1 MKTQK
6 TPFILVDAEKCTACD
21 LCAEEGAQPWCV
33 KACRDHGALTSV
45 GSGETVTRKSR
56 ERAVQARNAYKFIP
70 PIDGIDKQGVHSC
83 KQLAAADRLDQY
95 QGSAAVVIG
104 SRAIGIEDGEALKKR
119 GYEVTIIEL
128 LDWVSPPPTRA
139 RMPLRARIS
148 ATPTPLPSARPRG
161 RRNASSGSLNSSSA
175 TRAKTTWGHRQG
187 GAGGR
192 RAGDRPVCGLH
203 RAFHRRHVAQGQHPR
218 HP

>member
-70 PIDGIDKQGVHSC
+70 PIDGIDKQGVQSC

-95 QGSAAVVIG
+95 QGFAAVVIG
-104 SRAIGIEDGEALKKR
+104 SGAIGIEAGEALKKR
-119 GYEVTIIEL
+119 GYVVTIIEL
-128 LDWVSPPPTRA
+128 LDWVSPPPIRA
-139 RMPLRARIS
+139 RMPSRARIS
-148 ATPTPLPSARPRG
+148 STPTPSPSAGPRG
-161 RRNASSGSLNSSSA
+161 PRNASSGSLNSSSA
-175 TRAKTTWGHRQG
+175 TRAKTT
-187 GAGGR
+187 
-192 RAGDRPVCGLH
+192 
-203 RAFHRRHVAQGQHPR
+203 
-218 HP
+218 

>member
-1 MKTQK
+1 MRAL
-6 TPFILVDAEKCTACD
+6 PNGL
-21 LCAEEGAQPWCV
+21 L
-33 KACRDHGALTSV
+33 HGAPRHPEPPPRQDPVLRFE
-45 GSGETVTRKSR
+45 GGETVTRKSR
-56 ERAVQARNAYKFIP
+56 ERAVQARNACKFIP

-139 RMPLRARIS
+139 HMPSRAHFCDTHAVTFGKTTRAAQCELGQLELIERDEGEDYLGSSSRRGWWSAGRRSVDLRIS
-148 ATPTPLPSARPRG
+148 SGCLSPPCGARTASPAFEPTGP
-161 RRNASSGSLNSSSA
+161 
-175 TRAKTTWGHRQG
+175 
-187 GAGGR
+187 
-192 RAGDRPVCGLH
+192 
-203 RAFHRRHVAQGQHPR
+203 
-218 HP
+218 